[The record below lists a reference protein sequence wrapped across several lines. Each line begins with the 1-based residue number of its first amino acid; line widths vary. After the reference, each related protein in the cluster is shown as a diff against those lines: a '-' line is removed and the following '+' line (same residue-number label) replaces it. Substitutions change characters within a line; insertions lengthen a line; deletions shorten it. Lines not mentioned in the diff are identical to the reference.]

1 MPSLKHKNKNNR
13 ANNPEASYPIAKGP
27 EEYNI
32 AEAQDKDFKI
42 AIMKMLSDLKQGVNK
57 TLNEI
62 HGNRTS

>member
-32 AEAQDKDFKI
+32 AEAQDKNFKI
-42 AIMKMLSDLKQGVNK
+42 AIKNIAR
-57 TLNEI
+57 TLERI
-62 HGNRTS
+62 